1 MSKVD
6 SAAAFDDADAI
17 FESWRGRCVNT
28 FARGEDAIGR
38 VLETARSAGHDVRLQ
53 HLAGQRLKAL
63 RDLSDRLKATEPQRK
78 AWQIALDAWQALD
91 EDRAYLAHGVMI
103 TLRDRRGNNFLRQ
116 SMTVY
121 KSDKADRR
129 ERLLPCDFTGEFEE
143 RLKRAYAD
151 LRRELGQF
159 RKRLNQPL

>member
-1 MSKVD
+1 
-6 SAAAFDDADAI
+6 
-17 FESWRGRCVNT
+17 
-28 FARGEDAIGR
+28 
-38 VLETARSAGHDVRLQ
+38 
-53 HLAGQRLKAL
+53 
-63 RDLSDRLKATEPQRK
+63 
-78 AWQIALDAWQALD
+78 
-91 EDRAYLAHGVMI
+91 MI